1 MIVHAFHN
9 VKDYKLHVQMK
20 VRFLDNGEIV
30 DYISLFKLSFD
41 NVKEI
46 SLLHAE

>member
-1 MIVHAFHN
+1 MSYVVVFIMSN
-9 VKDYKLHVQMK
+9 DLWRQII